1 MAERVAVLVVGA
13 GPVGLTMAAELRRYG
28 VELRIID
35 KSASRTDKSK
45 ALVLWSRS
53 LELIQRMGCVDR
65 FLAAGAPVHG
75 ARISNGAKRI
85 ADVTFDNVASPY
97 PFALMIPQSETER
110 LLEEHLA
117 ELGTKVERFTE
128 LASFEVLSDGVIAN
142 LRGSN
147 GKEERV
153 TVDWLIGCDGAHS
166 AVRHGLGAEFE
177 GSTEPSDFALADLRL
192 EGLHPDKLDVFWHAK
207 GILAFFPIVGDRYRV
222 IADLGPAK
230 NASGLTDPTLEEMQA
245 LVEQRGPGNIHLHD
259 PYWLAS
265 FRINE
270 RKVKDYRR
278 GQIFLAG
285 DAAHIH
291 SPAGGQGMNTGM
303 QDAFNLAWK
312 LAMVI
317 KGTAKPSL
325 LDSYSIERSAVGDRV
340 LHNATQL
347 TEVALLRNPI
357 AQAARNFGAKI
368 LLGLSQVQQRMSNT
382 MTELDI
388 AYPHSPLSVTG
399 IRAPGGDLPR
409 AGERW
414 PAIAG
419 EIAAIGAGNT
429 PQFALITNSDAAGVV
444 TNHFEGMMELRPAP
458 DGMRGLWVVRPD
470 GYVGLAARCD
480 DTKTAEAYLASIVA

>member
-110 LLEEHLA
+110 LLEEQLA
-117 ELGTKVERFTE
+117 ELGTKVERLTE
-128 LASFEVLSDGVIAN
+128 LASFEALPDGVTAN

-147 GKEERV
+147 DKEERV
-153 TVDWLIGCDGAHS
+153 DVDWLIGCDGAHS
-166 AVRHGLGAEFE
+166 TVRHGLGAEFE

-230 NASGLTDPTLEEMQA
+230 NASGLTDPTLGRQ
-245 LVEQRGPGNIHLHD
+245 
-259 PYWLAS
+259 
-265 FRINE
+265 
-270 RKVKDYRR
+270 
-278 GQIFLAG
+278 
-285 DAAHIH
+285 
-291 SPAGGQGMNTGM
+291 
-303 QDAFNLAWK
+303 
-312 LAMVI
+312 
-317 KGTAKPSL
+317 
-325 LDSYSIERSAVGDRV
+325 
-340 LHNATQL
+340 
-347 TEVALLRNPI
+347 
-357 AQAARNFGAKI
+357 
-368 LLGLSQVQQRMSNT
+368 
-382 MTELDI
+382 
-388 AYPHSPLSVTG
+388 
-399 IRAPGGDLPR
+399 
-409 AGERW
+409 
-414 PAIAG
+414 
-419 EIAAIGAGNT
+419 
-429 PQFALITNSDAAGVV
+429 TNQS
-444 TNHFEGMMELRPAP
+444 
-458 DGMRGLWVVRPD
+458 
-470 GYVGLAARCD
+470 
-480 DTKTAEAYLASIVA
+480 S